1 MREISIQESLAA
13 IGGAVSAGCSV
24 SETLRFSREHRLDDV
39 RRLALG
45 AVPIGVDRAMAMS
58 QVAGWQA
65 ARVKLPSWA
74 ACEDIIYPPRL
85 SMEQCSSEEAAAQKA
100 GLVVG
105 DSLVDLTGG
114 LGVDFAAMAARVSR
128 ATMVERDPHLA
139 ALARLNLSSLGFENV
154 TVVNGEAQEFV
165 AAMLAPVGTIY
176 LDPARRSDK
185 GQRVFAISDCSPD
198 AAALA
203 PRLLE
208 MAQRVIVKLSPML
221 DVSETLRVLPSVSQL
236 HVVAIDGECK
246 ELLVVM
252 DRGYEGVPLIVCRDG
267 ARQFSYKADERV
279 VPATLWDETVR
290 EGMLLCVPNATMMK
304 AGCHDRVAARWNV
317 QLVSRNSHL
326 MVTVGPGL
334 GLAVSDFPGRVF
346 SVQNVTTM
354 GKRELREAL
363 RGVERANVAVR
374 NFPMA
379 AEQLRQRLRLK
390 DGGDTYVFGTRTAS
404 GRHVLIIA
412 K

>member
-1 MREISIQESLAA
+1 
-13 IGGAVSAGCSV
+13 
-24 SETLRFSREHRLDDV
+24 
-39 RRLALG
+39 
-45 AVPIGVDRAMAMS
+45 
-58 QVAGWQA
+58 
-65 ARVKLPSWA
+65 
-74 ACEDIIYPPRL
+74 
-85 SMEQCSSEEAAAQKA
+85 MEQCSSEEAAAEKA

-139 ALARLNLSSLGFENV
+139 ALARLNLSSLGLENV

-165 AAMLAPVGTIY
+165 ASMLAPVGTIY
-176 LDPARRSDK
+176 LDPARRSYK
-185 GQRVFAISDCSPD
+185 GQRVFAISDCSPN

-221 DVSETLRVLPSVSQL
+221 DLSETLRVLPSVSQL

-267 ARQFSYKADERV
+267 ARQFSYKTDEQV
-279 VPATLWDETVR
+279 EPASLWDETVI
-290 EGMLLCVPNATMMK
+290 EGMLLCVPNATIMK

-326 MVTVGPGL
+326 MVGPRADG
-334 GLAVSDFPGRVF
+334 FPGRVF

>member
-1 MREISIQESLAA
+1 MRNVTVEEARQVVAA
-13 IGGAVSAGCSV
+13 MVSEGCSL
-24 SETLRFSREHRLDDV
+24 EATLAFAREHRSDDV
-39 RRLALG
+39 RQLALRPVG
-45 AVPIGVDRAMAMS
+45 PGVDRAMAMN

-74 ACEDIIYPPRL
+74 VCEDIIYPPRL
-85 SMEQCSSEEAAAQKA
+85 SMEQCSSEEAAAEKA
-100 GLVVG
+100 GLIVG

-114 LGVDFAAMAARVSR
+114 FGVDFAAMAARVSR

-139 ALARLNLSSLGFENV
+139 ALARLNLSSLGLENV

-221 DVSETLRVLPSVSQL
+221 DLSETLRVLPSVSQL
-236 HVVAIDGECK
+236 YVVAIDGECK

-252 DRGYEGVPLIVCRDG
+252 DSGYEGVPLIVCRDR
-267 ARQFSYKADERV
+267 AQQFSYKADERV
-279 VPATLWDETVR
+279 APVALWDETVS
-290 EGMLLCVPNATMMK
+290 EGMLLCVPNATIMK

-317 QLVSRNSHL
+317 RLVSRNSHL

-390 DGGDTYVFGTRTAS
+390 DGGDTYVFGTTTAS